1 MHFLGREPTGARLL
15 VLTTVRAENDTQIGA
30 ALAPVAQRVE
40 VGPLSPDAVAELA
53 RAAGQG
59 ELADRILEQTRGHT
73 LFVVEV
79 LRALASG
86 DAGVPA
92 SLRTA
97 VLARIR
103 RAGPPV
109 EALLR
114 SAAVLGAT
122 LDPLTLGDMLD
133 LVPAAALELC
143 EAALEARLLWLD
155 GASAPLPGGNALNA
169 AASETASLIALLAVL
184 AWAVIRPRGWPEAV
198 AAVPAA
204 VILIAIGAIP
214 AGGAGSEARQLGPV
228 IGFLAAILVL
238 AHLCDDDGLFRACGG
253 WMARSSAG
261 SPRRLLAQV
270 FVIASV
276 TTAVLSLDATVVLLT
291 PVVFATAARLEV
303 RARPHVY
310 ACTHLAN
317 SASLLL
323 PVSNLTN
330 LLAFAASGL
339 AFGHFAALMAVP
351 WLAAIG
357 VEYAVFS
364 RFFASDLNTGGQNVR
379 PRRDRAGA
387 DQDGADR
394 DEDTKLP
401 VFTVIVV
408 ALTLAGFAGASA
420 AGVNPAWA
428 AFAGAVI
435 LAVRALIRRRVAPA
449 GLVRAADLPF
459 LLFVL
464 SLGIVVKAVTDN
476 GLGRALAPLLPGGT
490 SLPAL
495 LATAALAAA
504 LANVCNNLPAVLV
517 LLPLAAPSG
526 AGAVLAVLLG
536 VNIGPNLTY
545 TGSLATLL
553 WRRILRHHGSS
564 PDLGEFTRL
573 GLLTVPAGL
582 VIGVLALWAGLHV
595 LGG

>member
-1 MHFLGREPTGARLL
+1 M
-15 VLTTVRAENDTQIGA
+15 
-30 ALAPVAQRVE
+30 
-40 VGPLSPDAVAELA
+40 
-53 RAAGQG
+53 
-59 ELADRILEQTRGHT
+59 
-73 LFVVEV
+73 
-79 LRALASG
+79 
-86 DAGVPA
+86 
-92 SLRTA
+92 
-97 VLARIR
+97 
-103 RAGPPV
+103 
-109 EALLR
+109 
-114 SAAVLGAT
+114 
-122 LDPLTLGDMLD
+122 
-133 LVPAAALELC
+133 
-143 EAALEARLLWLD
+143 
-155 GASAPLPGGNALNA
+155 
-169 AASETASLIALLAVL
+169 L

-204 VILIAIGAIP
+204 VILIAAGAIP
-214 AGGAGSEARQLGPV
+214 AGAAGSEARQLGPV

-253 WMARSSAG
+253 WMARTSGG
-261 SPRRLLAQV
+261 SPHRLLAQV
-270 FVIASV
+270 FVVAAV

-303 RARPHVY
+303 RARPCVY

-357 VEYAVFS
+357 VEYVVFG
-364 RFFASDLNTGGQNVR
+364 RFFAADLNVR

-387 DQDGADR
+387 GRDRADHDRADHDGADH
-394 DEDTKLP
+394 DGDTGLP

-428 AFAGAVI
+428 AFAGAVV
-435 LAVRALIRRRVAPA
+435 LAVRALARRRVAPA
-449 GLVRAADLPF
+449 DLVRAADLPF

-553 WRRILRHHGSS
+553 WRRILRRHGSA

-582 VIGVLALWAGLHV
+582 VIGVLALWAGLHA

>member
-1 MHFLGREPTGARLL
+1 M
-15 VLTTVRAENDTQIGA
+15 
-30 ALAPVAQRVE
+30 
-40 VGPLSPDAVAELA
+40 
-53 RAAGQG
+53 
-59 ELADRILEQTRGHT
+59 
-73 LFVVEV
+73 
-79 LRALASG
+79 
-86 DAGVPA
+86 
-92 SLRTA
+92 
-97 VLARIR
+97 
-103 RAGPPV
+103 
-109 EALLR
+109 
-114 SAAVLGAT
+114 
-122 LDPLTLGDMLD
+122 
-133 LVPAAALELC
+133 
-143 EAALEARLLWLD
+143 
-155 GASAPLPGGNALNA
+155 
-169 AASETASLIALLAVL
+169 L
-184 AWAVIRPRGWPEAV
+184 AWAVIRPRGWPEAF

-204 VILIAIGAIP
+204 VILIAAGAIP
-214 AGGAGSEARQLGPV
+214 AGQAATEIRQLAPV

-253 WMARSSAG
+253 WMARTSAG
-261 SPRRLLAQV
+261 SPRRLLTQV
-270 FVIASV
+270 FLVAAV

-303 RARPHVY
+303 RSRPHVY

-330 LLAFAASGL
+330 LLAFAATGL
-339 AFGHFAALMAVP
+339 AFGHFAVLMAVP

-357 VEYAVFS
+357 VEYAVFG
-364 RFFASDLNTGGQNVR
+364 RFFATDLNTGPGGGRDDQGQ
-379 PRRDRAGA
+379 
-387 DQDGADR
+387 
-394 DEDTKLP
+394 DTGLP
-401 VFTVIVV
+401 VFTLVVV

-428 AFAGAVI
+428 AFAGAAV
-435 LAVRALIRRRVAPA
+435 LAVRALARRRVAPVA
-449 GLVRAADLPF
+449 LLRAADLPF

-464 SLGIVVKAVTDN
+464 GLGIVVKAVTDN

-495 LATAALAAA
+495 LAVAALAAA

-553 WRRILRHHGSS
+553 WRRILHHHGSA

-573 GLLTVPAGL
+573 GLLTVPAAL
-582 VIGVLALWAGLHV
+582 VLGVLALWAGLHIV
-595 LGG
+595 GG

>member
-1 MHFLGREPTGARLL
+1 M
-15 VLTTVRAENDTQIGA
+15 
-30 ALAPVAQRVE
+30 
-40 VGPLSPDAVAELA
+40 
-53 RAAGQG
+53 
-59 ELADRILEQTRGHT
+59 
-73 LFVVEV
+73 
-79 LRALASG
+79 
-86 DAGVPA
+86 
-92 SLRTA
+92 
-97 VLARIR
+97 
-103 RAGPPV
+103 
-109 EALLR
+109 
-114 SAAVLGAT
+114 
-122 LDPLTLGDMLD
+122 
-133 LVPAAALELC
+133 
-143 EAALEARLLWLD
+143 
-155 GASAPLPGGNALNA
+155 
-169 AASETASLIALLAVL
+169 L

-204 VILIAIGAIP
+204 VILIAAGAIP
-214 AGGAGSEARQLGPV
+214 AGAAGSETRQLGPV

-270 FVIASV
+270 FIIASV

-357 VEYAVFS
+357 VEYAVFT
-364 RFFASDLNTGGQNVR
+364 RFFASDLNVR
-379 PRRDRAGA
+379 PRHDRARAGRDSA
-387 DQDGADR
+387 DRDGADR
-394 DEDTKLP
+394 DGDTRLP
-401 VFTVIVV
+401 MFTVIVV

-428 AFAGAVI
+428 AFAGAVV
-435 LAVRALIRRRVAPA
+435 LAARALARRRVAPA
-449 GLVRAADLPF
+449 SLVRAADLPF

-573 GLLTVPAGL
+573 GMLTVPAGL
-582 VIGVLALWAGLHV
+582 VIGVVALWAGLHV